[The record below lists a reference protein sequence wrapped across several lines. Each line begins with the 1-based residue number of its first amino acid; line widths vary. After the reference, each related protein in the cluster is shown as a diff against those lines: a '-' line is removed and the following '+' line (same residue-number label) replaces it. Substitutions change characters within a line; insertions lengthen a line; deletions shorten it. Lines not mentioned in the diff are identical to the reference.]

1 MDTGSIN
8 VDRVKVAVYNRIKF
22 ELPII
27 IREAIDTA
35 FGNYWN
41 DVIGFGNYV
50 SFEET
55 VNYIDHQ
62 FKKRRL
68 CFRMVSWNILS
79 TLYMTIL
86 KWLVAF
92 GTKAHFPFHVHHYP
106 MNIYN

>member
-8 VDRVKVAVYNRIKF
+8 ADRVKVAVYNRIKF

-27 IREAIDTA
+27 IWEAIDTA
-35 FGNYWN
+35 FSNYWN

-62 FKKRRL
+62 LKKRRL

-86 KWLVAF
+86 K
-92 GTKAHFPFHVHHYP
+92 
-106 MNIYN
+106 

>member
-41 DVIGFGNYV
+41 GCYRFW
-50 SFEET
+50 
-55 VNYIDHQ
+55 Q
-62 FKKRRL
+62 L
-68 CFRMVSWNILS
+68 CKF
-79 TLYMTIL
+79 
-86 KWLVAF
+86 
-92 GTKAHFPFHVHHYP
+92 
-106 MNIYN
+106 

>member
-8 VDRVKVAVYNRIKF
+8 ADRVKVAVYNRIKF

-27 IREAIDTA
+27 IWEVIDTA
-35 FGNYWN
+35 FSNYWN

-50 SFEET
+50 NFEET

-62 FKKRRL
+62 LKKRRL

-86 KWLVAF
+86 K
-92 GTKAHFPFHVHHYP
+92 
-106 MNIYN
+106 

>member
-8 VDRVKVAVYNRIKF
+8 ADRVKVAVYNRIKF

-27 IREAIDTA
+27 IWEAIDTA
-35 FGNYWN
+35 FSNYWN

-50 SFEET
+50 NFEET

-62 FKKRRL
+62 LKKKRRL

-86 KWLVAF
+86 K
-92 GTKAHFPFHVHHYP
+92 
-106 MNIYN
+106 